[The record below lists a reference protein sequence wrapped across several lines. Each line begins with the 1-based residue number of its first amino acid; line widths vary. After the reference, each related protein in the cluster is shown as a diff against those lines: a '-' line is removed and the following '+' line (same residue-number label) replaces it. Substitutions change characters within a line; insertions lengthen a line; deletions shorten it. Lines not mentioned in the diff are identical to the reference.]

1 MSEVV
6 KVKRDGPRGWH
17 WIARAHYDPARHEL
31 YNEACRTPAD
41 PFDHDG
47 DGHPGGSL
55 KGELS
60 TVAKGR
66 RKKKESGQ

>member
-1 MSEVV
+1 MTALPTVRVV
-6 KVKRDGPRGWH
+6 GGSKGSRIINECDF
-17 WIARAHYDPARHEL
+17 DPARHVLYVEIEL
-31 YNEACRTPAD
+31 PPN

-47 DGHPGGSL
+47 DGQPGGSL

-66 RKKKESGQ
+66 RKKAVG

>member
-1 MSEVV
+1 MSLENCV

-17 WIARAHYDPARHEL
+17 WIARANFDPAVHEMH
-31 YNEACRTPAD
+31 D